1 MSTNQIIDY
10 FNAYLKNNGI
20 TKAHISRKTEIPAD
34 TISKILRKERRLMAD
49 EFLEICTAINISP
62 EIFRISDETKSA

>member
-62 EIFRISDETKSA
+62 EIFRINNETKSA